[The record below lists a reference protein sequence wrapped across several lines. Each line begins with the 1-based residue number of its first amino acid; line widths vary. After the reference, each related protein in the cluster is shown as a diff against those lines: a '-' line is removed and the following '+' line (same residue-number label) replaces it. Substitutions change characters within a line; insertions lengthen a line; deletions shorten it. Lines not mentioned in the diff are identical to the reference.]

1 MKNKLVVLQAK
12 LNMRQKSLDELNAK
26 IAELQNR
33 SDEVVASIDAVENEE
48 DLNAIEAEA
57 NGIQAE
63 IDEKEA
69 SKKALETEIEEL
81 KTQLQEH
88 NEKKPQQGAER
99 NMGNATA
106 EKRDALNKYIKSKG
120 EKREG
125 VKLVDGGALIPVEIL
140 KPTKKPEVSVD
151 LTELVNV
158 VKVNSSTGKYGVIE
172 KSKQKMVSTEELEKN
187 PQLGKFKVT
196 PIDYSVK
203 TYRGSLAVS
212 QEMIDDANYDIM
224 GLVAEDANNQE
235 LATKNFAISEIL
247 KTAPAYPAQG
257 LDGLKDVLNTKI
269 KSVYNVQLIVTD
281 SMFNSLDKV
290 KDKDGRY
297 MLQPDVTSP
306 TGYRFSN
313 KIIHRVPDEML
324 GNEGEMK
331 AFIGDPKAFVTLFDR
346 MATTAK
352 WVNNDIYGEVLALF
366 VRFDTKKTDE
376 AAGKFV
382 TYTEAV

>member
-1 MKNKLVVLQAK
+1 MKNKLVLLQAK
-12 LNMRQKSLDELNAK
+12 LNMREKSLNVLNTELEA
-26 IAELQNR
+26 LQKR

-48 DLNAIEAEA
+48 DLNAIETEA

-69 SKKALETEIEEL
+69 SKKALETEIDEL

-120 EKREG
+120 EKRDG

-140 KPTKKPEVSVD
+140 KPAVKPEVVVD
-151 LTELVNV
+151 LTELVKV
-158 VKVNSSTGKYGVIE
+158 VKVNSATGKYGLIE
-172 KSKQKMVSTEELEKN
+172 KSKQKMASTEELAKN
-187 PQLGKFKVT
+187 PELGKFTVT

-203 TYRGSLAVS
+203 TYRGALAVS
-212 QEMIDDANYDIM
+212 QEMIDDAEYDIM
-224 GLVAEDANNQE
+224 GLIAEDARNQE
-235 LATKNFAISEIL
+235 LATKNAAISEVL
-247 KTAPAYPAQG
+247 KTAPSENAIG
-257 LDGLKDVLNTKI
+257 FNGLKTVLNTKI
-269 KSVYNVQLIVTD
+269 KSVYNIVLIVTD
-281 SMFNSLDKV
+281 SMFNAMDKV
-290 KDKDGRY
+290 TDKTGRY

-313 KIIHRVPDEML
+313 KVIYRVPDELL
-324 GNEGEMK
+324 GADGDMK

-346 MATTAK
+346 LETTAK
-352 WVNNDIYGEVLALF
+352 WVNNDIYGEVLAVF
-366 VRFDTKKTDE
+366 TRFDVKKTDA

-382 TYTEAV
+382 TYTDAV

>member
-1 MKNKLVVLQAK
+1 MKNKLVLLQAK
-12 LNMRQKSLDELNAK
+12 LNMREKSLNVLNTELEA
-26 IAELQNR
+26 LQKR
-33 SDEVVASIDAVENEE
+33 SDEVVESIDAVENEE
-48 DLNAIEAEA
+48 DLNAIETEA

-81 KTQLQEH
+81 KTQLKEH
-88 NEKKPQQGAER
+88 NEKKPEQGAER

-125 VKLVDGGALIPVEIL
+125 VKLVDGGVLIPVEIL
-140 KPTKKPEVSVD
+140 KPTTKPEVSLD
-151 LTELVNV
+151 LTEVVNV

-172 KSKQKMVSTEELEKN
+172 KSKQKMPTTEELQKN
-187 PQLGKFKVT
+187 PELGKFKVT
-196 PIDYSVK
+196 PIEYSVK

-212 QEMIDDANYDIM
+212 QEMIEDAEYDIM
-224 GLVAEDANNQE
+224 GLIAEDAQNQE
-235 LATKNFAISEIL
+235 LTTKNYAICEVL
-247 KTAPAYPAQG
+247 KTASAQAAQG

-269 KSVYNVQLIVTD
+269 KSVYNVRLIVTD
-281 SMFNSLDKV
+281 SMFNALDKV

-297 MLQPDVTSP
+297 MLQQDITSP
-306 TGYRFSN
+306 TGYRFSG
-313 KIIHRVPDEML
+313 KVIQRVPDDML
-324 GNEGEMK
+324 GAEGDMK

-346 MATTAK
+346 TATTAK
-352 WVNNDIYGEVLALF
+352 WVNNDIYGETLALF
-366 VRFDTKKTDE
+366 TRFDTKKTDE

-382 TYTEAV
+382 TYTDAV

>member
-1 MKNKLVVLQAK
+1 MKNKLVLLQAK
-12 LNMRQKSLDELNAK
+12 LNMREKSLNVLNTEL
-26 IAELQNR
+26 EVLQKR
-33 SDEVVASIDAVENEE
+33 SDEVVESIDAVENEE
-48 DLNAIEAEA
+48 DLNAIETEA

-81 KTQLQEH
+81 KTQLKEH
-88 NEKKPQQGAER
+88 NEKKPEQGAER

-125 VKLVDGGALIPVEIL
+125 VKLVDGGVLIPVEIL
-140 KPTKKPEVSVD
+140 KPTTKPEVSLD
-151 LTELVNV
+151 LTEVVNV

-172 KSKQKMVSTEELEKN
+172 KSKQKMPTTEELQKN
-187 PQLGKFKVT
+187 PELGKFKVT
-196 PIDYSVK
+196 PIEYSVK

-212 QEMIDDANYDIM
+212 QEMIEDAEYDIM
-224 GLVAEDANNQE
+224 GLIAEDAQNQE
-235 LATKNFAISEIL
+235 LTTKNYAICEVL
-247 KTAPAYPAQG
+247 KTASAQAAQG

-269 KSVYNVQLIVTD
+269 KSVYNIRLIVTD
-281 SMFNSLDKV
+281 SMFNALDKV
-290 KDKDGRY
+290 KDKTGRY
-297 MLQPDVTSP
+297 MLQQDVTSP
-306 TGYRFSN
+306 TGYRFSG
-313 KIIHRVPDEML
+313 KIIQRVPDEML
-324 GNEGEMK
+324 GAEGEMK

-346 MATTAK
+346 TATTAK

-366 VRFDTKKTDE
+366 TRFDTKKTDA

-382 TYTEAV
+382 TYTDAV

>member
-1 MKNKLVVLQAK
+1 MKNKLVLLQAK
-12 LNMRQKSLDELNAK
+12 LNMREKSLNVLNTELEA
-26 IAELQNR
+26 LQKR
-33 SDEVVASIDAVENEE
+33 SDEVVESIDAVENEE

-269 KSVYNVQLIVTD
+269 KSVYNVQ
-281 SMFNSLDKV
+281 
-290 KDKDGRY
+290 
-297 MLQPDVTSP
+297 
-306 TGYRFSN
+306 
-313 KIIHRVPDEML
+313 
-324 GNEGEMK
+324 
-331 AFIGDPKAFVTLFDR
+331 
-346 MATTAK
+346 
-352 WVNNDIYGEVLALF
+352 
-366 VRFDTKKTDE
+366 
-376 AAGKFV
+376 
-382 TYTEAV
+382 

>member
-1 MKNKLVVLQAK
+1 MKNKLVLLQAK
-12 LNMRQKSLDELNAK
+12 LNMREKSLNVLNTELEA
-26 IAELQNR
+26 LQKR

-48 DLNAIEAEA
+48 DLNAIETEA

-81 KTQLQEH
+81 KTQLKEH
-88 NEKKPQQGAER
+88 NEKKPEQGAER

-125 VKLVDGGALIPVEIL
+125 VKLLDGGALIPVEIL

-196 PIDYSVK
+196 PIEYSVK
-203 TYRGSLAVS
+203 TYRGSLSVS

-224 GLVAEDANNQE
+224 GLVAEDAHNQE

-281 SMFNSLDKV
+281 SMFNALDKV
-290 KDKDGRY
+290 KDKTGRY

-346 MATTAK
+346 TATTAK

-366 VRFDTKKTDE
+366 TRFDTKKTDE

-382 TYTEAV
+382 TYTDAV

>member
-1 MKNKLVVLQAK
+1 MKNKLVLLQAK
-12 LNMRQKSLDELNAK
+12 LNMREKSLNILNTELEA
-26 IAELQNR
+26 LQKR
-33 SDEVVASIDAVENEE
+33 SDEVVESIDAVENEE
-48 DLNAIEAEA
+48 DLNAIETEA

-88 NEKKPQQGAER
+88 NEKKPEQGAER

-125 VKLVDGGALIPVEIL
+125 VKLVDGGVLIPVEIL
-140 KPTKKPEVSVD
+140 KPTTKPEVSLD
-151 LTELVNV
+151 LTEVVNV

-172 KSKQKMVSTEELEKN
+172 KSKQKMPTTEELQKN
-187 PQLGKFKVT
+187 PELGKFKVT
-196 PIDYSVK
+196 PIEYSVK

-212 QEMIDDANYDIM
+212 QEMIEDAEYDIM
-224 GLVAEDANNQE
+224 GLIAEDAQNQE
-235 LATKNFAISEIL
+235 LTTKNYAICEIF
-247 KTAPAYPAQG
+247 KTASPQAAQG

-269 KSVYNVQLIVTD
+269 KSVYNVRLIVTD
-281 SMFNSLDKV
+281 SMFNALDKV

-297 MLQPDVTSP
+297 MLQQDITSP
-306 TGYRFSN
+306 TGYRFSG
-313 KIIHRVPDEML
+313 KVIQRVPDDML
-324 GNEGEMK
+324 GAENEMK

-346 MATTAK
+346 TATTAK
-352 WVNNDIYGEVLALF
+352 WVNNDIYGETLALF
-366 VRFDTKKTDE
+366 TRFDTKKTDE

-382 TYTEAV
+382 TYTDAV

>member
-1 MKNKLVVLQAK
+1 MKNKLVLLQAK
-12 LNMRQKSLDELNAK
+12 LNMREKSLNVLNTEL
-26 IAELQNR
+26 EVLQKR
-33 SDEVVASIDAVENEE
+33 SDEVVESIDAVENEE
-48 DLNAIEAEA
+48 DLNAIETEA

-81 KTQLQEH
+81 KTQLKEH
-88 NEKKPQQGAER
+88 NEKKPEQGAER

-125 VKLVDGGALIPVEIL
+125 VKLVDGGVLIPVEIL
-140 KPTKKPEVSVD
+140 KPTTKPEVSLD
-151 LTELVNV
+151 LTEVVNV

-172 KSKQKMVSTEELEKN
+172 KSKQKMPTTEELQKN
-187 PQLGKFKVT
+187 PELGKFKVT
-196 PIDYSVK
+196 PIEYSVK

-212 QEMIDDANYDIM
+212 QEMIEDAEYDIM
-224 GLVAEDANNQE
+224 GLIAEDAQNQE
-235 LATKNFAISEIL
+235 LTTKNYAICEVL
-247 KTAPAYPAQG
+247 KTASAQAAQG

-269 KSVYNVQLIVTD
+269 KSVYNVRLIVTD
-281 SMFNSLDKV
+281 SMFNALDKV

-297 MLQPDVTSP
+297 MLQQDITSP
-306 TGYRFSN
+306 TGYRFSG
-313 KIIHRVPDEML
+313 KVIQRVPDEML
-324 GNEGEMK
+324 GAEGDMK

-346 MATTAK
+346 TATTAK
-352 WVNNDIYGEVLALF
+352 WVNNDIYGETLALF
-366 VRFDTKKTDE
+366 TRFDTKKTDE

-382 TYTEAV
+382 TYTDAV

>member
-1 MKNKLVVLQAK
+1 MKNKSIVLQAK
-12 LNMRQKSLDELNAK
+12 LSIRQKALDAFNAEIEELHK
-26 IAELQNR
+26 R
-33 SDEVVASIDAVENEE
+33 SDEIIEAIDAVETED
-48 DLNAIEAEA
+48 DLNAIETEV
-57 NGIQAE
+57 NELQAQL
-63 IDEKEA
+63 DEKEA
-69 SKKALETEIEEL
+69 SKKLLEDEIDEL
-81 KTQLQEH
+81 KNQLQEH
-88 NEKKPQQGAER
+88 NEKKPEQGAER
-99 NMGNATA
+99 NMGNTA
-106 EKRDALNKYIKSKG
+106 EKRDALNKFIKSKG